1 MFFFFFTL
9 RERLD
14 SGEEKDTEVLVEMA
28 VAEAATEM
36 EAAMIPD
43 FFISRSSNYL
53 KFVDSVYT
61 FFLSVLNK

>member
-1 MFFFFFTL
+1 MFFFFTL

-14 SGEEKDTEVLVEMA
+14 SGEEKDTEVLVETA

-43 FFISRSSNYL
+43 FFMSRSSNYL